1 MYEMNS
7 DLFEKIPEAETPGIR
22 FLLIFYVNALINVW
36 VTENG
41 GNTGMPLEFVANAL
55 QTAED

>member
-1 MYEMNS
+1 MS
-7 DLFEKIPEAETPGIR
+7 REAMQRLAASGSYIVVTD
-22 FLLIFYVNALINVW
+22 INVW